1 MENDL
6 NELNDL
12 GRQSKYNVLIEMI
25 YQLLA
30 QCGRLMAQRPTIE
43 DKSMHKKFEMDSDV
57 GIMLGVY
64 DDADV
69 PDLAADFYRG
79 KAKGRYLK

>member
-1 MENDL
+1 M
-6 NELNDL
+6 
-12 GRQSKYNVLIEMI
+12 
-25 YQLLA
+25 
-30 QCGRLMAQRPTIE
+30 
-43 DKSMHKKFEMDSDV
+43 FEMDSDV

>member
-1 MENDL
+1 
-6 NELNDL
+6 L
-12 GRQSKYNVLIEMI
+12 GGQITHKDIIEMM
-25 YQLLA
+25 YQRLA
-30 QCGRLMAQRPTIE
+30 QWGRRMAQRTTIE
-43 DKSMHKKFEMDSDV
+43 DKSIHKKFEMDSDV

-79 KAKGRYLK
+79 TAKGRYLK

>member
-1 MENDL
+1 
-6 NELNDL
+6 
-12 GRQSKYNVLIEMI
+12 
-25 YQLLA
+25 
-30 QCGRLMAQRPTIE
+30 
-43 DKSMHKKFEMDSDV
+43 MDSDV

-79 KAKGRYLK
+79 TAKGRYLK